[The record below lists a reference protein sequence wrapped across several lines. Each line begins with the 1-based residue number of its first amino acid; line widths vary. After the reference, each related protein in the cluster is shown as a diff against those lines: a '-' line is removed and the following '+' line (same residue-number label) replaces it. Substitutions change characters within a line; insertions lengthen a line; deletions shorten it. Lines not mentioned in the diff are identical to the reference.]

1 MLSIKE
7 LILSIVTV
15 NTQQLRITKKKWDF
29 PLIYIIAEHKNL
41 LLVYIKLENIF
52 TEVIQDLIF

>member
-15 NTQQLRITKKKWDF
+15 NTQQLRITKKNGDF